1 MHAIRTHTG
10 MYPMMKRGAGVII
23 GLWLAL
29 SILSCP
35 AYGQRERSVAVSV
48 PHADSLRAQTSNRI
62 DGSRVRENWGKLRKG
77 LSPAE
82 VERLF
87 GRPGRIAS
95 SMYDDS
101 TTWYYEDHYVVF
113 DNIKGK
119 VRWWEIQPPAPR

>member
-1 MHAIRTHTG
+1 MHAIGIHTG
-10 MYPMMKRGAGVII
+10 ICSMMKRGAGVII

-29 SILSCP
+29 TILSCP
-35 AYGQRERSVAVSV
+35 AYGQRETYVAVSR
-48 PHADSLRAQTSNRI
+48 HLADSLRAQLSIKI

-77 LSPAE
+77 LSPAD

-113 DNIKGK
+113 DNIKGT
-119 VRWWEIQPPAPR
+119 VRWWEIEPPASR